1 MLACLAI
8 KWYWRI
14 NMVFN
19 FRFWYE
25 NLFKIIPLRGRFGPI
40 YHGYFDSECSC
51 TCVLGHP
58 CLYILATL
66 TVSVHVHVC
75 WDIHFTSVFPIFRL
89 VFGTVLMVI
98 YFFIWLYKL
107 YVNGFKKINWTKT
120 PNESYMIMDKMKTI
134 NVIKSMCL

>member
-1 MLACLAI
+1 MYMCVGTS
-8 KWYWRI
+8 
-14 NMVFN
+14 M
-19 FRFWYE
+19 
-25 NLFKIIPLRGRFGPI
+25 PI
-40 YHGYFDSECSC
+40 YHSYFDSECSC

-98 YFFIWLYKL
+98 YFFI
-107 YVNGFKKINWTKT
+107 
-120 PNESYMIMDKMKTI
+120 
-134 NVIKSMCL
+134 